1 MSQNPNGWS
10 VGEWAFHPARNH
22 LCQVIETRTLW
33 GELAMKTDHLFGRQR
48 RLFHRPAVSVE
59 RIGRLHFDLAQIR
72 DENQRL
78 FVERIRVGVN
88 GEGCRIC

>member
-33 GELAMKTDHLFGRQR
+33 GEQTVRIWLPTTNRVFCGYSIVWSGTIQCDLVP
-48 RLFHRPAVSVE
+48 LFHRKRAAVRRTE
-59 RIGRLHFDLAQIR
+59 
-72 DENQRL
+72 
-78 FVERIRVGVN
+78 
-88 GEGCRIC
+88 